1 LAQANNKTDAAT
13 SSDTV
18 DKKQQKRIEAELRQK
33 VSPLKKQQ
41 IKLETQQQKINNRL
55 AELEI
60 ELADGSLYEAENK
73 AKMTHVLNERTALT
87 QTMDESEMQWLDI
100 QEQIELIEQ
109 DFQ

>member
-1 LAQANNKTDAAT
+1 MD
-13 SSDTV
+13 
-18 DKKQQKRIEAELRQK
+18 AELRQR

-41 IKLETQQQKINNRL
+41 IKLETQQQKINKRL

-60 ELADGSLYEAENK
+60 ELADGDLYEAENK
-73 AKMTHVLNERTALT
+73 AKMTKVLNERTTLT
-87 QTMDESEMQWLDI
+87 QTMDESEMDWLEI